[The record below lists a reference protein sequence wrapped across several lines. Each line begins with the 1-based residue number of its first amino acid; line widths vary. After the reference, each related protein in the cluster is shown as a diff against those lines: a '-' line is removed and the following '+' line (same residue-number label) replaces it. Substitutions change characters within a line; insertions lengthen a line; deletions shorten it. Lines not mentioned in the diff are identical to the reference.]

1 MFDYVIVGA
10 GSAGCVL
17 ANRLSED
24 PDVQVLVLEAGPPD
38 TNENIHVPLGYLKL
52 AGTEVDWDYHS
63 APEHECYGRRIPLPR
78 GRVLGGSSSVNAMVY
93 IRGNPRDYDEWGVPG
108 WSWADMLPYFLKA
121 EDNERG
127 ASELHGVGGPL
138 PVSEGRSR
146 NAIAEAFVEAGVQ
159 AGLARNPDFNGPEQD
174 GVGMYQVTQ
183 RGGMR
188 ASAAVAYL
196 HPAMQR
202 PNLTVMPYMQVQRV
216 LFDGTRAVG
225 VQASQLGQQQQFTA
239 EREVILCGGA
249 YNSPQ
254 LLMLSGVGPAEHLT
268 MREIEVLLDRPS
280 IGENLSDH
288 PAAQLVWT
296 TPEPVSLLLALEPEA
311 LQEFEASQT
320 GPFASNLAE
329 AGGFARVGSD
339 APAPDIQFHLAPVQ
353 IVDEGMRD
361 PEAHGVWVSP
371 CLLTPEGRGTVRLA
385 SNDPSAKPIIHNA
398 FYTAGDD
405 MQRMIDGLRLTLDI
419 CAQPALQ
426 RYCAEPFNTPDGDS
440 EEAMR
445 SHVARSTFA
454 VYHPVGTCRMGDDAD
469 AVVDG
474 ELRVN
479 GIEGLR
485 VIDASVM
492 PVVPRGN
499 TNAPTIAL
507 AERAAD
513 LIRHGRAL
521 AQAEA
526 GATQD
531 ADAAAG
537 VATPPAAAHH

>member
-1 MFDYVIVGA
+1 
-10 GSAGCVL
+10 
-17 ANRLSED
+17 
-24 PDVQVLVLEAGPPD
+24 
-38 TNENIHVPLGYLKL
+38 
-52 AGTEVDWDYHS
+52 
-63 APEHECYGRRIPLPR
+63 
-78 GRVLGGSSSVNAMVY
+78 
-93 IRGNPRDYDEWGVPG
+93 
-108 WSWADMLPYFLKA
+108 
-121 EDNERG
+121 
-127 ASELHGVGGPL
+127 
-138 PVSEGRSR
+138 
-146 NAIAEAFVEAGVQ
+146 
-159 AGLARNPDFNGPEQD
+159 
-174 GVGMYQVTQ
+174 
-183 RGGMR
+183 
-188 ASAAVAYL
+188 
-196 HPAMQR
+196 
-202 PNLTVMPYMQVQRV
+202 
-216 LFDGTRAVG
+216 
-225 VQASQLGQQQQFTA
+225 
-239 EREVILCGGA
+239 
-249 YNSPQ
+249 
-254 LLMLSGVGPAEHLT
+254 
-268 MREIEVLLDRPS
+268 VLLDRPS

-288 PAAQLVWT
+288 PATQLVWT

-353 IVDEGMRD
+353 IVEEGMRD

-385 SNDPSAKPIIHNA
+385 SSDPSAKPIIHNA

-405 MQRMIDGLRLTLDI
+405 MRRMIDGLRLTLDI

-426 RYCAEPFNTPDGDS
+426 PYCAEPFNTPDGDS

-454 VYHPVGTCRMGDDAD
+454 VYHPVGTCRMGEDGD

-474 ELRVN
+474 QLRVN

-485 VIDASVM
+485 VVDASVM

-513 LIRHGRAL
+513 LIRHGHAL
-521 AQAEA
+521 TPPDA
-526 GATQD
+526 GATAD
-531 ADAAAG
+531 VPADAAR
-537 VATPPAAAHH
+537 PAAAVHH